1 MHDNSIVLQA
11 DYRLDGKEELICC
24 SADGEVRG
32 YLPASQETLQ
42 RGAVGGPGMV
52 VVAEQ
57 KRLEELNQMKQVCVN
72 LIPGVPTAIRGELSK
87 REGNLWREGKR
98 RKGAMW
104 EDLRAA
110 SEVEEGM

>member
-1 MHDNSIVLQA
+1 MHDNAIALQA

-42 RGAVGGPGMV
+42 RGGAIGGPGMD

-57 KRLEELNQMKQVCVN
+57 KRLEELNQMKQVCVS
-72 LIPGVPTAIRGELSK
+72 LIPVSPLQ
-87 REGNLWREGKR
+87 
-98 RKGAMW
+98 
-104 EDLRAA
+104 
-110 SEVEEGM
+110 

>member
-1 MHDNSIVLQA
+1 VHNNAIALQA

-32 YLPASQETLQ
+32 YLPASQGTLQ
-42 RGAVGGPGMV
+42 RGGAIGGPGMD

-72 LIPGVPTAIRGELSK
+72 LIPGVPATIRG
-87 REGNLWREGKR
+87 
-98 RKGAMW
+98 
-104 EDLRAA
+104 D
-110 SEVEEGM
+110 